1 MCLGII
7 VIILLGIKRF
17 EKIPRLLHTEAKLA
31 ELIGLERFFRVA
43 TARNVINV
51 VYSLASKAIR

>member
-1 MCLGII
+1 